1 MTKKPL
7 GRKDRN
13 GDPVP
18 TPSERATSGSTAAS
32 DDVLGDLIDSDFDV
46 AVTDDGSVR
55 IHARCPEG
63 SDAAACAERTRFL
76 VEALGADF
84 VPPPELA
91 R

>member
-1 MTKKPL
+1 MTKKPI
-7 GRKDRN
+7 GSKDRR

-18 TPSERATSGSTAAS
+18 TPTPPN

-55 IHARCPEG
+55 IHARCAEG

-84 VPPPELA
+84 VPPPELS